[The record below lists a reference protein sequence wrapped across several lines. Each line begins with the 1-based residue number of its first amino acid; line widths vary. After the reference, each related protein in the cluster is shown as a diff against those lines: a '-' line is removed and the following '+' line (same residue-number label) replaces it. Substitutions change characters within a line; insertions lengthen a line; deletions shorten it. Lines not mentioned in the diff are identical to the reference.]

1 MYTVLRRQYSTPNTH
16 TNRHT
21 SVNES
26 FTTFL
31 TVISSYFIPFCRTFC
46 FKSTIQVCNKI
57 KIRIHLKYCTL
68 TPLNIDYFRT
78 LFIAWFSEISCKI
91 IWAKDVDMTLEIIWF
106 QWTQFYCLSE
116 RLLGRFVFMVVWGC
130 SDHRNT
136 KQYKKVPILDLSS
149 TCVLCKTKQS
159 ISVKI
164 GNGQYAVF
172 RATYLEKKVIL

>member
-1 MYTVLRRQYSTPNTH
+1 MPNTH
-16 TNRHT
+16 TDRHT

-26 FTTFL
+26 FMTFSDCYL
-31 TVISSYFIPFCRTFC
+31 FLFYPFFC

-57 KIRIHLKYCTL
+57 KIRTIPKYCTL

-136 KQYKKVPILDLSS
+136 KQYKKSPHSRLI
-149 TCVLCKTKQS
+149 
-159 ISVKI
+159 
-164 GNGQYAVF
+164 
-172 RATYLEKKVIL
+172 